1 MKIVDFIKGLLDSI
15 LSGSLERMRIINAMN
30 DSFKEAYYTGELDR
44 LCKTSITMGDSN
56 FAHEMSTFVFRSG
69 FKISI
74 ENDNNI
80 KISELREIAQYI
92 LSNKP
97 FVRQLMSLGFD
108 TLIIKGKNTSNESKY
123 ALRQYTELNGFM
135 LSSGE

>member
-1 MKIVDFIKGLLDSI
+1 MKIIDFIKGLLDSI
-15 LSGSLERMRIINAMN
+15 ISGSLDRMRIINSMN
-30 DSFKEAYYTGELDR
+30 ESFKEAYYTGELER
-44 LCKTSITMGDSN
+44 LCKASITMGDSSY
-56 FAHEMSTFVFRSG
+56 AHEMSTFVFRSG

-80 KISELREIAQYI
+80 KYFEFREIAQYI

-108 TLIIKGKNTSNESKY
+108 TLIIKGKNTSNEVKY
-123 ALRQYTELNGFM
+123 ALKQYTEINGFM

>member
-1 MKIVDFIKGLLDSI
+1 MRMVDFIKGLLDSI

-30 DSFKEAYYTGELDR
+30 NSFKEAYYSGELER
-44 LCKTSITMGDSN
+44 LCKTSITIGDSN

-69 FKISI
+69 FKICI

-80 KISELREIAQYI
+80 KISEFREIGQYI
-92 LSNKP
+92 LSNRP

-108 TLIIKGKNTSNESKY
+108 TLIIKGKNTTKDDKY
-123 ALRQYTELNGFM
+123 ALKQY
-135 LSSGE
+135 

>member
-30 DSFKEAYYTGELDR
+30 DSFKEAYYSRELDR
-44 LCKTSITMGDSN
+44 LCKVSITIGDSS

-80 KISELREIAQYI
+80 KISEFREIGQYI
-92 LSNKP
+92 LSNRP

-108 TLIIKGKNTSNESKY
+108 TLIIKGKNISNEAKY
-123 ALRQYTELNGFM
+123 ALKQYSELNGFM

>member
-15 LSGSLERMRIINAMN
+15 LSGSLERIRIINAMN
-30 DSFKEAYYTGELDR
+30 DSFKEAYYSGELDR
-44 LCKTSITMGDSN
+44 LCKVSITIGDSS

-80 KISELREIAQYI
+80 KISEFREIGQYI
-92 LSNKP
+92 LSNRP

-108 TLIIKGKNTSNESKY
+108 TLIIKGKNISNEAKY
-123 ALRQYTELNGFM
+123 ALSNHPKLAY
-135 LSSGE
+135 